1 MTEFGDNTIDLTFSE
16 DCWFEI
22 RTIQGDLLYADLGR
36 SGQSRRYSGAAQF
49 RLKLGFSPGV
59 SLIYI
64 DEPIDLEPYTR
75 QEVARILLGEQRDQ
89 GEAALEPLNSA
100 EAVSLW

>member
-22 RTIQGDLLYADLGR
+22 RTAQGVLLYADLGR
-36 SGQSRRYSGAAQF
+36 SGQSRRYTGAAPF
-49 RLKLGFSPGV
+49 RLKLGYSPGV
-59 SLIYI
+59 SLLYNG
-64 DEPIDLEPYTR
+64 EPIDLEPYTQ
-75 QEVARILLGEQRDQ
+75 QEVARILLDEQRDQ
-89 GEAALEPLNSA
+89 GEDALEPLNSV